1 MAEKCLTIYSRDGI
15 CTLVNDGL
23 NKPIKIKNYSKAEFT
38 PVEKMKPLNLKNG
51 DTLFFEMSDDAPAT
65 IVEVGN
71 QKFGLIRMAMFME
84 V

>member
-1 MAEKCLTIYSRDGI
+1 
-15 CTLVNDGL
+15 
-23 NKPIKIKNYSKAEFT
+23 
-38 PVEKMKPLNLKNG
+38 MKPLNLKNG